1 VKKMTMVEQV
11 SSRRQKIL
19 HETPT
24 PHLVAEEREVLA
36 RFLARLERECG
47 DAIRRVILYGSKA
60 RGDADTESDTDL
72 LIVVTNEDVIPLIWH
87 IEDDVSFE
95 TGSGLSTLIVSA
107 DKYRYWQYVK
117 PTLYVNIRRDGIELW
132 DPVAQAAEALEVPLD
147 FVEGEF
153 RPMDDAT
160 RKTIQYHVDNARYFW
175 QMGTHDK
182 EKGFLRGAV
191 SRAYYAAFHMAT
203 AALYAVNVVRG
214 KHRGVAGALAQFLVK
229 PGFVESEY
237 HEIFCRL
244 MRGRIVSDYG
254 GERDAEGRI
263 KPEVLSEAVMEQM
276 LQDAER
282 FIARMERFLR
292 ERGALE

>member
-1 VKKMTMVEQV
+1 MVEQV
-11 SSRRQKIL
+11 LSRAEKIL
-19 HETPT
+19 NETPT
-24 PHLVAEEREVLA
+24 PYLVAEEREVLA

-60 RGDADTESDTDL
+60 RGDADAESDTDL
-72 LIVVTNEDVIPLIWH
+72 LIVVTNEDVVPLIRH
-87 IEDDVSFE
+87 IEEDVSFE
-95 TGSGLSTLIVSA
+95 TDSGIISSIIVSE
-107 DKYRYWQYVK
+107 DKYRHWQYVK
-117 PTLYVNIRRDGIELW
+117 PTLYVNIRREGIELW
-132 DPVAQAAEALEVPLD
+132 DVVAWAVEALEVPLD

-160 RKTIQYHVDNARYFW
+160 RKTIRFHVDHARYFW
-175 QMGTHDK
+175 EQALLLK
-182 EKGFLRGAV
+182 EKYLRGAL

-214 KHRGVAGALAQFLVK
+214 KHRGVEGALAQFLVK
-229 PGFVESEY
+229 PGFIESEY
-237 HEIFCRL
+237 HKIFREL

-263 KPEVLSEAVMEQM
+263 EPEILSEAVMEQM

-282 FIARMERFLR
+282 FIARLERFLR
-292 ERGALE
+292 ERGAIE

>member
-1 VKKMTMVEQV
+1 MAMVEQV
-11 SSRRQKIL
+11 LGRGERVL
-19 HETPT
+19 RETPT
-24 PHLVAEEREVLA
+24 PYLVAEEREVLA

-60 RGDADTESDTDL
+60 RGDADAESDTDL
-72 LIVVTNEDVIPLIWH
+72 LIVVANEDVIPLIRQ
-87 IEDDVSFE
+87 IEDAVAFE
-95 TGSGLSTLIVSA
+95 TEGGSISTLIISA

-117 PTLYVNIRRDGIELW
+117 PTLYVNIRREGIELW
-132 DPVAQAAEALEVPLD
+132 DVVAWAVEALEVPLD

-153 RPMDDAT
+153 RSMDDAT
-160 RKTIQYHVDNARYFW
+160 RKTIRFHMDNARYFW
-175 QMGTHDK
+175 EQALLLK
-182 EKGFLRGAV
+182 EKYLRGAV

-214 KHRGVAGALAQFLVK
+214 KHRGVEGALAQFLVK

-237 HEIFCRL
+237 HEIFRRL

-263 KPEVLSEAVMEQM
+263 EPEILSEAVMEQM

-292 ERGALE
+292 ERGAL